1 MGKDNEDFRDKL
13 KLLAEISDLVEKNDL
28 FDEGEVQVKVTL
40 EKNRYENILRNFRQ
54 IDWSSEKFFINIGN
68 VSFKFVLKK

>member
-1 MGKDNEDFRDKL
+1 MGKSNEDFRDRL

-28 FDEGEVQVKVTL
+28 FSEGEVQVKITL
-40 EKNRYENILRNFRQ
+40 EKNRYDSVLRNFRQ
-54 IDWSSEKFFINIGN
+54 IDWSSEKFFINIGS